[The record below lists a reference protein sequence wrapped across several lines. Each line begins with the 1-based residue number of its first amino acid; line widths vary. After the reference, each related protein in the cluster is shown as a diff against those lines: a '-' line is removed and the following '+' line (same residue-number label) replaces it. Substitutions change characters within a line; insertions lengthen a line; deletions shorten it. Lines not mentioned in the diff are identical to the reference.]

1 MSCCRDRKLDGEGR
15 GQTQGKL
22 ENVREKAGP
31 ERWAESASERAG
43 PGAGPGAP
51 VRAAGLLLEAVFASG
66 PRGAASGLEATGRG
80 GGELGSRPVSQ
91 RSSLH
96 PRHATSPARRGPSR
110 GVHAGGGGDPG
121 RPGAASRR
129 SSLCGLCA
137 PGTPRRWQVT

>member
-1 MSCCRDRKLDGEGR
+1 MSGKKQVRKGGPR
-15 GQTQGKL
+15 
-22 ENVREKAGP
+22 VR
-31 ERWAESASERAG
+31 ASERAG

-96 PRHATSPARRGPSR
+96 PRHATSPARRGPSC
-110 GVHAGGGGDPG
+110 GVHAGGGGQPEEFAL
-121 RPGAASRR
+121 RPVRSRHPATVAGH
-129 SSLCGLCA
+129 LEPEG
-137 PGTPRRWQVT
+137 PRGERPFWHRH